1 MKKIKFL
8 FALWVAKF
16 TLLLGKIL
24 KKQGSMI
31 SGKVAIALQKDFV
44 KYFSNIDYNKTIF
57 VTGTN
62 GKSTTTNLI
71 AHTIASSGKTIA
83 TNKEGANMMS
93 RSCNYFN
100 KKFEFIWK
108 V

>member
-1 MKKIKFL
+1 MNKIRFI

-16 TLLLGKIL
+16 TLLLCKIL

-31 SGKVAIALQKDFV
+31 SGKVAVALQKDFV
-44 KYFSNIDYNKTIF
+44 KYFSNIDYDKTIF

-93 RSCNYFN
+93 RSSNNFN
-100 KKFEFIWK
+100 
-108 V
+108 

>member
-1 MKKIKFL
+1 MKKIKFI
-8 FALWVAKF
+8 FVLWIAKL
-16 TLLLGKIL
+16 TLLAGKIL

-31 SGKVAIALQKDFV
+31 SGKVAVALQKDFV
-44 KYFSNIDYNKTIF
+44 KYFYNIDYDKTIF

-93 RSCNYFN
+93 RSCNYLN

-108 V
+108 I

>member
-1 MKKIKFL
+1 MLAEMEMLMKKIKFI

-16 TLLLGKIL
+16 TLRLGKIL

-31 SGKVAIALQKDFV
+31 SGKVAVAIQKDFV
-44 KYFSNIDYNKTIF
+44 KYFSNIDLDKTIF

-71 AHTIASSGKTIA
+71 AHTIKSARKT
-83 TNKEGANMMS
+83 
-93 RSCNYFN
+93 CCY
-100 KKFEFIWK
+100 KF
-108 V
+108 

>member
-1 MKKIKFL
+1 MKKIRFI
-8 FALWVAKF
+8 FALLVAKF

-44 KYFSNIDYNKTIF
+44 KYFSNIDYDKTIF

-71 AHTIASSGKTIA
+71 AHTIASSGKKIA

-108 V
+108 I

>member
-1 MKKIKFL
+1 MKKIKFI
-8 FALWVAKF
+8 FTLWIAKF
-16 TLLLGKIL
+16 TFLLRKKI

-44 KYFSNIDYNKTIF
+44 KYFSNIDFDKTIF

-71 AHTIASSGKTIA
+71 AHTIKSSRKTCC
-83 TNKEGANMMS
+83 NKFRRCQYDEP
-93 RSCNYFN
+93 
-100 KKFEFIWK
+100 ELQQL
-108 V
+108 

>member
-1 MKKIKFL
+1 MLAEMEMLMKKIKFI

-16 TLLLGKIL
+16 TLRLGKIL

-31 SGKVAIALQKDFV
+31 SGKIAVILQKDFV
-44 KYFSNIDYNKTIF
+44 KYFSSIDFDKTIF

-71 AHTIASSGKTIA
+71 AHTIKSARKT
-83 TNKEGANMMS
+83 
-93 RSCNYFN
+93 CCY
-100 KKFEFIWK
+100 KF
-108 V
+108 

>member
-1 MKKIKFL
+1 MLAEMEMLMKKIIFI

-31 SGKVAIALQKDFV
+31 SGKVAVAIQKDFV
-44 KYFSNIDYNKTIF
+44 RYFSNIDLDKTIF

-71 AHTIASSGKTIA
+71 AHTIKSARKA
-83 TNKEGANMMS
+83 
-93 RSCNYFN
+93 CCY
-100 KKFEFIWK
+100 KF
-108 V
+108 